1 MAATWGHGLPRP
13 VAFVLS
19 GGASLGAVQVGMLS
33 ALAEAGVRPDLL
45 VGTSVGALHAAVLAE
60 HDDVASATTRLEQVW
75 TGLRTRDVFVGG
87 PLSQAVHAARHGT
100 LHPSSG
106 LERLVRSALD
116 ARDFD
121 ELRLPLTVVTA
132 DVLTGHVRWL
142 RRGELVPALLAATA
156 IPGVFPQ
163 VRVGERTLWDAGSVA
178 NVPLRAAISAGA
190 GSIVV
195 LDAGDVCHRE
205 EPPRGLAESLL
216 VSMRTAMRQRVLL
229 EAPAVARRLPLA
241 YLPRPCVQKRSL
253 LDLDSSID
261 LVAPARAVVADF
273 LASTRPPTRAG
284 QLVGAPHHHPTDG
297 DESVDPVEPVAG

>member
-1 MAATWGHGLPRP
+1 MGSTWADGLPGP
-13 VAFVLS
+13 VALVLS
-19 GGASLGAVQVGMLS
+19 GGASLGAVQVGMLG
-33 ALAEAGVRPDLL
+33 ALSDARVCPDLV
-45 VGTSVGALHAAVLAE
+45 VGTSVGALHGAVVAE
-60 HDDVASATTRLEQVW
+60 HGDLASATARLEEVW
-75 TGLRTRDVFVGG
+75 SGLRTRDVFVGG
-87 PLSQAVHAARHGT
+87 PLAQVVNAARHGT
-100 LHPSSG
+100 LHPSTG

-116 ARDFD
+116 ARNFED
-121 ELRLPLTVVTA
+121 LRLPLTVVTA

-142 RRGELVPALLAATA
+142 RRGELVPSLLAATA

-163 VRVGERTLWDAGSVA
+163 VQVGEHTLWDAGSVA
-178 NVPLRAAISAGA
+178 NVPLRAAIAAGA

-205 EPPRGLAESLL
+205 EPPKGLAESLL

-253 LDLDSSID
+253 LDLDSSIE

-273 LASTRPPTRAG
+273 LDSTAPPTRAG
-284 QLVGAPHHHPTDG
+284 QLVGAAHHHPTDA
-297 DESVDPVEPVAG
+297 DEPLDEPIG